1 MRYKIACSAERL
13 GLLDPPMIESVVAAG
28 AFQIGRQY
36 MTENRVRIV
45 DADETQISAAVI
57 GHSGL
62 YEQTIKLKD
71 GHLVSKCS
79 CTLSEEPM
87 CRHCIAALLEY
98 HRWTQPRQSQKGKTT
113 RATTAPQEPTPMN
126 ESDSAPP
133 KPSSVPDV
141 KLSDVMQFVAWLEP
155 AMKAIENGS
164 EVPPPPNV
172 GPGTVGAW
180 ITNLTNLEL
189 RRREN
194 QQALLDLQ
202 AEMRDREAYLDRL
215 SQQLQASIAEAK
227 AAQSALHALQREAA
241 RYQTTLAQAAG
252 LVEEVMG
259 QEAEIRTAARELLNK
274 AAHLDALTDSF
285 HDLADSLHLSLK
297 QPPLK

>member
-13 GLLDPPMIESVVAAG
+13 GLLDPPMIESVVAAN

-98 HRWTQPRQSQKGKTT
+98 HRWTQPRQSQKGKTSH
-113 RATTAPQEPTPMN
+113 ATTAPPEPAPMN
-126 ESDSAPP
+126 DAQP
-133 KPSSVPDV
+133 KPSSVPDI

-155 AMKAIENGS
+155 AMKAIENGG
-164 EVPPPPNV
+164 EIPAPPDV

-180 ITNLTNLEL
+180 IANLTNLEL

-194 QQALLDLQ
+194 QQTLLDLQ

-227 AAQSALHALQREAA
+227 AAQSALHTLQRETA
-241 RYQTTLAQAAG
+241 RYQTTLAQAAA

-285 HDLADSLHLSLK
+285 HELTDSLHLSLK
-297 QPPLK
+297 QPSTK

>member
-13 GLLDPPMIESVVAAG
+13 GLLDPQMIESVVAAN

-45 DADETQISAAVI
+45 NADDTQISAAVI

-79 CTLSEEPM
+79 CALSEEPM

-98 HRWTQPRQSQKGKTT
+98 HRWTQPRQPQKGKTT
-113 RATTAPQEPTPMN
+113 RTTTAPPESAPMN

-133 KPSSVPDV
+133 KLSSVPDI

-155 AMKAIENGS
+155 AMKAIENGG
-164 EVPPPPNV
+164 EIPAPPLV
-172 GPGTVGAW
+172 DPGAVRTW
-180 ITNLTNLEL
+180 ITNLTDLEL
-189 RRREN
+189 RRRES

-227 AAQSALHALQREAA
+227 AAQSALHTLQREAA

-252 LVEEVMG
+252 LVEEVKG

-285 HDLADSLHLSLK
+285 HELADSLQLSLK

>member
-1 MRYKIACSAERL
+1 
-13 GLLDPPMIESVVAAG
+13 MIESVVAAN
-28 AFQIGRQY
+28 AFHIGRQY

-98 HRWTQPRQSQKGKTT
+98 HRWTQPRQSQKGKPPRT
-113 RATTAPQEPTPMN
+113 TTAPPEPAPMN
-126 ESDSAPP
+126 ESDSAPS
-133 KPSSVPDV
+133 KPSSVPDI

-155 AMKAIENGS
+155 AMKAIESGS
-164 EVPPPPNV
+164 EVPPPPDV
-172 GPGTVGAW
+172 GPGTVGTW

-189 RRREN
+189 RRRDN

-227 AAQSALHALQREAA
+227 AAQSALHTLQREAA
-241 RYQTTLAQAAG
+241 RYQTILAQAAG
-252 LVEEVMG
+252 LIEEVMG
-259 QEAEIRTAARELLNK
+259 QEAGIRTAARELLNK

-285 HDLADSLHLSLK
+285 HELADSLHLSLK